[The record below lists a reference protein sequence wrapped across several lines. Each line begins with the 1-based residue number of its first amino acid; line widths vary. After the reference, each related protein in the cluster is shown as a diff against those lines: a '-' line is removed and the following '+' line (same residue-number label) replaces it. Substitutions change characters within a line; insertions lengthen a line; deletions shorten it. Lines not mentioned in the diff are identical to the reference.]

1 MITLKTLTAEGSMAT
16 YSLEEL
22 RFNDIKLKAEGRI
35 NFPNPKGAIQK
46 QGGGSFGQSSTP
58 AFG

>member
-35 NFPNPKGAIQK
+35 NFPNPKGAI
-46 QGGGSFGQSSTP
+46 
-58 AFG
+58 

>member
-22 RFNDIKLKAEGRI
+22 RFTDLSLKAQNRI
-35 NFPNPKGAIQK
+35 NFPNPKGAI
-46 QGGGSFGQSSTP
+46 
-58 AFG
+58 

>member
-35 NFPNPKGAIQK
+35 NFPKPNGAIQK
-46 QGGGSFGQSSTP
+46 
-58 AFG
+58 